1 MVDFS
6 FWYFL
11 AIFILGEDYVHTR
24 VIQEIKAIMNEHDLK
39 VDFVWIDRE
48 GMLSYNDLIDAISDY
63 C

>member
-48 GMLSYNDLIDAISDY
+48 GMLSYKL
-63 C
+63 